1 MQKLT
6 EEQKRQIAEL
16 REKKDSDIDL
26 SEMPEVTDWSRAE
39 VGKFLKPKTHLRLA
53 KLSTSSAAGTAAE
66 EAFPQA
72 FPAEISAAPPASQ
85 SRK

>member
-6 EEQKRQIAEL
+6 EEQKRQVAEL

-53 KLSTSSAAGTAAE
+53 KLSTSSAAGTVAA
-66 EAFPQA
+66 AFPEV